1 MPYIL
6 MACLVVFLTACGGD
20 SGDGVSPQ
28 SEQNITK
35 VDENQVVEEMYT
47 YIPKELNTTLAI
59 RFLNKT
65 TFGATQEDI
74 KSLQQK
80 GVRQWLETQF
90 SLKKKPNIYLTKMIM
105 LAKQCEPDVNS
116 ASVEEYLADNDTV
129 FNKSRASFHSPRY
142 RMTSWFDNALTE
154 KDQLRHKVTYALS
167 QIIVESDFE
176 PIFTRR
182 AEALARYF
190 DILYNNAFGTYK
202 GLLKEIS
209 LNSGMGMFLTYN
221 GNKAL
226 YQNEANI
233 SVFPDENYARE
244 VMQLFSIGLNKLNI
258 DGTPQKDAQGNLIP
272 TYTQEDVN
280 QLARVFTGWDLQRN
294 PRYGLVGFTRGDLTH
309 PLEFTA
315 KYHDFGKKT
324 LLGEEIAAD
333 LDGKEDIFRAID
345 IIMEQKSVAPY
356 ISKNLIMR
364 LSKSNPTP
372 AYIGRVAT
380 VFEETKG
387 DLEAVVKA
395 IFLDEEFWNDLTTG
409 TVVKFKEP
417 LIAYTQFLRAMKAK
431 PLNSWYYCGYKGPED
446 DEASNCVVVKN
457 SFLFND
463 PRSYLAQGAGLAP
476 DVFNFYDNAFIPNDV
491 AFQKNNFH
499 APELQI
505 QSDTMLINYNNNLYN
520 ILSHWEEG
528 NILEMRHKD
537 DDDNYFQYKTIDEMV
552 KDAPRSENKP
562 VYYIGADKM
571 LLDTQD
577 EYNVLEMVIDGDTD
591 GDFEKL
597 QDWREEDYHDDEKA
611 LRALIEFENDKLT
624 GGLLTQAEM
633 DAIYN
638 ALAEKIYNVYN
649 GNTKKYQLYGNVI
662 LPVIRA
668 IVSSD
673 KYMVE

>member
-1 MPYIL
+1 MKLSHYIGVFG
-6 MACLVVFLTACGGD
+6 VVFLTACGGGGGD
-20 SGDGVSPQ
+20 APASSSSGIS
-28 SEQNITK
+28 
-35 VDENQVVEEMYT
+35 
-47 YIPKELNTTLAI
+47 YIPQEINTTIAT
-59 RFLNKT
+59 RFLNKA

-74 KSLQQK
+74 QEFEKL
-80 GVRQWLETQF
+80 GVSKWIEKQF
-90 SLKKKPNIYLTKMIM
+90 SLRKTPNIYLTKMIM
-105 LAKQCEPDVNS
+105 LAKQCEPEAFP
-116 ASVEEYLADNDTV
+116 ASVSEYLADNDTV
-129 FNKSRASFHSPRY
+129 FNKSKASFKSPRY

-202 GLLKEIS
+202 ELLKEIS

-294 PRYGLVGFTRGDLTH
+294 GRYGLVGFTRGDLTH

-324 LLGEEIAAD
+324 LLGEDIAAD

-364 LSKSNPTP
+364 LTKSNPTP

-395 IFLDEEFWNDLTTG
+395 IFLDEEFWNDLKTG

-431 PLNSWYYCGYKGPED
+431 PLNSWYYCGYGGPED
-446 DEASNCVVVKN
+446 DEASNCKIVKN

-463 PRSYLAQGAGLAP
+463 PRDYLAQGAGLAP
-476 DVFNFYDNAFIPNDV
+476 NVFNFYDNDFIPNDTT
-491 AFQKNNFH
+491 FQAKNFH

-505 QSDTMLINYNNNLYN
+505 QSDTMLIKYNNNLNN
-520 ILSHWEEG
+520 ILTHWEKG
-528 NILEMRHKD
+528 DILEQRRKD
-537 DDDNYFQYKTIDEMV
+537 EDGEYFHYKSIDEMV
-552 KDAPRSENKP
+552 EDAPRIGNIP
-562 VYYIGADKM
+562 IYYIGADKM
-571 LLDTQD
+571 LLDAQD
-577 EYNVLEMVIDGDTD
+577 EYNVLEMVIDGDRD
-591 GDFEKL
+591 GDFENL
-597 QDWREEDYHDDEKA
+597 QDYRVEAYHDDEKA
-611 LRALIEFENDKLT
+611 LRALIAFENEKLT

-633 DAIYN
+633 DVIYN
-638 ALAEKIYNVYN
+638 ALAEKVYN
-649 GNTKKYQLYGNVI
+649 KYSGNTKKYQLYRNVVV
-662 LPVIRA
+662 PVIRA

-673 KYMVE
+673 RYMVE